1 MDFKNL
7 QYTSADVEVNQ
18 LMTNA
23 KSARPSKEVEIFT
36 ALVNGKD
43 TSKYGKD
50 VDTTIEKMQK
60 LGEVALNGSYPQQLQ
75 AKYELNSIR
84 TMSLN
89 TPLQKRLE
97 IGSAFGNLT
106 TVGYDEKLEVEV
118 TELQGD
124 KSRTQASSGS
134 FVFPTAMKK
143 TYSVS
148 TQTATGGVAIDY
160 REYASG
166 AIDAMSYANEQ
177 VLTDIQNQFVLAQI
191 SKLKEI
197 ATATTLKNYAQGVTK
212 ANVDAVKNKARRFG
226 NVVISGDYE
235 MISKLEGLQ
244 TFPVNAGGTEWRIP
258 QSVMEEVVKTG
269 LIKIYNGV
277 PVVEIPNTYDMTQ
290 LSADGTFYKPYLPV
304 DSLFFTVQGEM
315 SPLQIVKRGG
325 LTSMT
330 AQDINTRQQVMRFDL
345 EYGNLLIPE
354 RIPMMG
360 LITL

>member
-1 MDFKNL
+1 MDFRNL
-7 QYTSADVEVNQ
+7 QSTSSDVEINQ
-18 LMTNA
+18 LMASN
-23 KSARPSKEVEIFT
+23 KSMRPSKEVEIFS

-50 VDTTIEKMQK
+50 VDTTIEMIQK
-60 LGEVALNGSYPQQLQ
+60 KGEMALNGNYLQQIQ
-75 AKYELNSIR
+75 AKAELNSIR
-84 TMSLN
+84 EMSIN

-97 IGSAFGNLT
+97 LGSAFGNLT
-106 TVGYDEKLEVEV
+106 TVGLQEKLEVIV

-134 FVFPTAMKK
+134 FVFPTAIKK
-143 TYSVS
+143 TYSCD

-166 AIDAMSYANEQ
+166 SIDALGYANEQ
-177 VLTDIQNQFVLAQI
+177 VLTDIQNQFVYAQI
-191 SKLKEI
+191 AKLKEI
-197 ATATTLKNYAQGVTK
+197 ATATTMKNYAQGVTE
-212 ANVDAVKNKARRFG
+212 ANVKAVRDKARRFG

-235 MISKLEGLQ
+235 MISKLNGLQ
-244 TFPVNAGGTEWRIP
+244 TFPVNAGGTEWRLP
-258 QSVMEEVVKTG
+258 QSVMEEIVKTG
-269 LIKIYNGV
+269 LIKIYNGT

-290 LSADGTFYKPYLPV
+290 VVDGFYKPYLPT
-304 DSLFFTVQGEM
+304 DSLFFTVQGEQ

-330 AQDINTRQQVMRFDL
+330 QTDINTRQQIMRYDL

-354 RIPMMG
+354 RIPMIG